1 MLTRA
6 VQGNNKGMMM
16 VWSQINIY
24 EQIYL
29 IICEYCSSINI
40 FPFIGV
46 LSNYK
51 LIFIVL
57 NMQQNHMYL
66 ILRF

>member
-46 LSNYK
+46 LSNHK